1 MRNYYP
7 KRNEEKELIE
17 ELKRNVEENKRQVK
31 LLEKEIQKF
40 IEDSK
45 SERRIDFELSIIWG
59 VGTTLVSIA
68 ALIVSLVLGLS

>member
-45 SERRIDFELSIIWG
+45 NERRTDFDICIIW
-59 VGTTLVSIA
+59 VAFTTIVSMA

>member
-7 KRNEEKELIE
+7 KRDKEKELIE

-31 LLEKEIQKF
+31 LLEKETQKF

-45 SERRIDFELSIIWG
+45 SERRTDFDICIIWG
-59 VGTTLVSIA
+59 VGTAVVGVA

>member
-45 SERRIDFELSIIWG
+45 SERRTDFVLYIIWG
-59 VGTTLVSIA
+59 VGTVITSMA

>member
-7 KRNEEKELIE
+7 KRDEENKLIE

-31 LLEKEIQKF
+31 LLEKETQKF

-45 SERRIDFELSIIWG
+45 SESRTNFELSIIWG
-59 VGTTLVSIA
+59 VGTAIVSMA

>member
-7 KRNEEKELIE
+7 KRDEENKLIE

-31 LLEKEIQKF
+31 LLEKETQKF

-45 SERRIDFELSIIWG
+45 NERKIDFEFHIIWA
-59 VGTTLVSIA
+59 VATVIVSTA

>member
-7 KRNEEKELIE
+7 KRDKEKELIE

-45 SERRIDFELSIIWG
+45 SERRTDFEFHIIWA
-59 VGTTLVSIA
+59 VATVIVSLA